1 MDARRWPNPFRSRK
15 APTTSGRRPGPWTLM
30 AALALLA
37 GGCGGGEEVEEEAPA
52 ASAEADVACAE
63 LVDYDSAE
71 VRTTD
76 SGLGVLEI
84 SEGSGRAVEAGDTLR
99 MHYTGC
105 LTDGTRF
112 DSSYDRGTPFGSGRP
127 FVVGQG
133 QVIQG
138 WDEGIPGMRPGGE
151 RLLVIPSELAYGER
165 GAGGGVIPPNATLVF
180 KVELVGYGQEAS
192 TDTTATAT
200 EG

>member
-1 MDARRWPNPFRSRK
+1 MDARRWPHRSRSRE
-15 APTTSGRRPGPWTLM
+15 APPTSGRGLGPWTVTTVM
-30 AALALLA
+30 LLFA
-37 GGCGGGEEVEEEAPA
+37 SACGGGDELEEDAPA
-52 ASAEADVACAE
+52 AEAEADVACAE
-63 LVDYDSAE
+63 LVAYDSAD

-99 MHYTGC
+99 VHYTGC

-112 DSSYDRGTPFGSGRP
+112 DSSYDRGTPFGSERP
-127 FVVGQG
+127 FVVGDG

-138 WDEGIPGMRPGGE
+138 WDEGLPGMRPGGE

-180 KVELVGYGQEAS
+180 KIELVGYGQEAS
-192 TDTTATAT
+192 TDSATTGA

>member
-1 MDARRWPNPFRSRK
+1 M
-15 APTTSGRRPGPWTLM
+15 TVM
-30 AALALLA
+30 LLFA
-37 GGCGGGEEVEEEAPA
+37 TACGGGDEVEEDAPA
-52 ASAEADVACAE
+52 AEAEADVACAE
-63 LVDYDSAE
+63 LVAYDSAD

-99 MHYTGC
+99 VHYTGC

-112 DSSYDRGTPFGSGRP
+112 DSSYDRGTPFGSERP
-127 FVVGQG
+127 FVVGDG

-138 WDEGIPGMRPGGE
+138 WDEGLPGMRPGGE

-180 KVELVGYGQEAS
+180 KIELVGYGQEAS
-192 TDTTATAT
+192 TDSATTGA

>member
-1 MDARRWPNPFRSRK
+1 M
-15 APTTSGRRPGPWTLM
+15 TVM
-30 AALALLA
+30 VLLA
-37 GGCGGGEEVEEEAPA
+37 TAGGGGEEVEEDA
-52 ASAEADVACAE
+52 AAAGAEADVACAE
-63 LVDYDSAE
+63 LVDYDSAD

-99 MHYTGC
+99 VHYTGC

-112 DSSYDRGTPFGSGRP
+112 DSSYDRGEPFGSGQRP

-180 KVELVGYGQEAS
+180 KVELVGYGQEVS
-192 TDTTATAT
+192 TDTAAT
-200 EG
+200 ETGG